1 MISLFTIH
9 LFCWGI
15 IQIHENITL
24 MGFEL
29 LRTVFSVKKNE
40 KKEKKD
46 QEKYQGLYGRNA

>member
-40 KKEKKD
+40 KKKK
-46 QEKYQGLYGRNA
+46 KRPRKVPRVVWT

>member
-29 LRTVFSVKKNE
+29 LRTVFSIKKNE
-40 KKEKKD
+40 KTND